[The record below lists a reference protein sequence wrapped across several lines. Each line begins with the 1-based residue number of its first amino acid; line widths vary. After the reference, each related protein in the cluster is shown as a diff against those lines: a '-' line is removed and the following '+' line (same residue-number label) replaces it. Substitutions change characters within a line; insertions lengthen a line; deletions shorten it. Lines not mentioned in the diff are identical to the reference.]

1 MKKLLPVLLLLI
13 VAAIGC
19 NKEKVYTDNLQGEWN
34 VYKYLLYNVD
44 RSSLFANANPGYSIT
59 FDGSNFIE
67 STVLATAP
75 DTIRNSV
82 NGTFTFDDNDEKLVL
97 NYVGTRYTPVTDTS
111 GNVVDSIAVPYAYK
125 REYTIF
131 NLTKDHVQL
140 RNDSSQ
146 LYMRK
151 LEL

>member
-1 MKKLLPVLLLLI
+1 MKKLLPVLLLLVI
-13 VAAIGC
+13 AAGC
-19 NKEKVYTDNLQGEWN
+19 NKEKVYTENLQGEWE

-44 RSSLFANANPGYSIT
+44 RTTLYNSQYPSYRIT
-59 FDGSNFIE
+59 FSGSNYTE
-67 STVLATAP
+67 SYVMGDTAT
-75 DTIRNSV
+75 V
-82 NGTFTFDDNDEKLVL
+82 NGTFSFADNDEKIVL
-97 NYVGTRYTPVTDTS
+97 NYKTYTYTPVLDS
-111 GNVVDSIAVPYAYK
+111 ANNVIDSIEVAKDAK

-151 LEL
+151 LVE

>member
-1 MKKLLPVLLLLI
+1 MKKLLPVLLLLVI
-13 VAAIGC
+13 AAGC
-19 NKEKVYTDNLQGEWN
+19 NKEKIITDNLNGEWE

-44 RSSLFANANPGYSIT
+44 RTNLYNTQYPGYRIT
-59 FDGSNFIE
+59 FSGTSFTETYGS
-67 STVLATAP
+67 V
-75 DTIRNSV
+75 DTTSNDTTTIT
-82 NGTFTFDDNDEKLVL
+82 GTYAFADNDEKLVFTHI
-97 NYVGTRYTPVTDTS
+97 NYSYTPILDTA
-111 GNVVDSIAVPYAYK
+111 GNVIDSTEIPTTVE

-131 NLTKDHVQL
+131 NSTKDHIQL

>member
-13 VAAIGC
+13 IAAGC
-19 NKEKVYTDNLQGEWN
+19 NKEKVYTDNLQGEWE

-44 RSSLFANANPGYSIT
+44 RTVLYGNQYPGYRIT
-59 FDGSNFIE
+59 FSGSNFTETYGSIDTT
-67 STVLATAP
+67 TVA
-75 DTIRNSV
+75 
-82 NGTFTFDDNDEKLVL
+82 GTYAFADNDEKIVL
-97 NYVGTRYTPVTDTS
+97 AHISYTYSYPQDSLGNIDTIETPKE
-111 GNVVDSIAVPYAYK
+111 VK